1 MLKRLVVPLAF
12 TGLLATGATSVG
24 LSGTASATTVTANVR
39 TAGAGGGIPG
49 WIKAHRAQIARQ
61 VVSISATTIG
71 VTPSALVSDLRSGE
85 SIGQVA
91 AGQGVSPQTVE
102 TALDNA
108 GEAVVARALAAHK
121 ITSAQASAID
131 TALPGRVAQIVN
143 HVF

>member
-1 MLKRLVVPLAF
+1 
-12 TGLLATGATSVG
+12 
-24 LSGTASATTVTANVR
+24 VTANVR